1 MHPPRFNPRFNS
13 KLFWR
18 IIMVFAIIDA
28 CILFTACGGW
38 IGTAQSIISLLGPAI
53 TAVLQILTALGVAV
67 SPTFMT
73 AYDNWSKQAINGL
86 EEIKTLLAQYQ
97 SAVVTAQAGIIGQI
111 QTILDTISTNLSTVL
126 NDLHITDANSQQ
138 RVSAAFA
145 AIMAMFSAVLA
156 LLPAL
161 KSSLS
166 GEEVDE
172 HEFAAKYTV
181 FKMTAKNF
189 KKTFNAAVSY
199 FGEQYELK

>member
-1 MHPPRFNPRFNS
+1 MRINP

-18 IIMVFAIIDA
+18 TITVFLILDA
-28 CILFTACGGW
+28 CILLAGCGGW
-38 IGTAQSIISLLGPAI
+38 ISQAESIVGLLGPAV
-53 TAVLQILTALGVAV
+53 TAVLQILTALGVSV

-73 AYDNWSKQAINGL
+73 AYQNWSQQALNGL
-86 EEIKTLLAQYQ
+86 EEIKSLLAQYQ
-97 SAVVTAQAGIIGQI
+97 QAVVSAQPGIIGKI

-189 KKTFNAAVSY
+189 KRTFNAAVSY